1 MKMPVPARKQ
11 QREIQEE
18 LFCGLLPA
26 CVTWSLAHTCDFGEW
41 WLLGKAEQTLWVSF
55 SLFCYSR
62 IQSFLTLPHA
72 ASVITMRGF
81 CAFSQNWGEKV
92 CITVSA
98 SFSFL
103 FSLSLFFFFF
113 TNLTQEKPKESMKVR
128 WSCAFKLLIWL
139 V

>member
-1 MKMPVPARKQ
+1 MKMPIPAGKR

-55 SLFCYSR
+55 SLFCSSR
-62 IQSFLTLPHA
+62 IKSFLTLPHA

-81 CAFSQNWGEKV
+81 CILSKEHVHFLRTGVRKFVLQ
-92 CITVSA
+92 CLPP
-98 SFSFL
+98 FL
-103 FSLSLFFFFF
+103 FSSLSLFFLFFLSFFF
-113 TNLTQEKPKESMKVR
+113 FFFLQ
-128 WSCAFKLLIWL
+128 I
-139 V
+139 